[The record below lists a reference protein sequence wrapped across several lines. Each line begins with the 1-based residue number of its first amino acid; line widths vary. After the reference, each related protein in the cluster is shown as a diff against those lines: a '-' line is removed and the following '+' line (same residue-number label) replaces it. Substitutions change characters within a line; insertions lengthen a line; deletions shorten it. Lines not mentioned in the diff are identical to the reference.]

1 MQNKILLSEV
11 EEVIA
16 GGPSE
21 NERVAL
27 CRYQGHEGII
37 DVDGNVIVPFKYN
50 SINGFVWDKSGRL
63 AVVNDD
69 GLLGHVD
76 LDGNEVIP
84 CQFPFV
90 ICGDDGHFCFNQE
103 RFPIRDNNGLIG
115 FIDPMGNIVIP
126 GRFYQVGHFSQNL
139 CPVKNKE
146 GLWGY
151 IDLQGNLAIP
161 YQFTGA
167 YSFNKNGQAKVW
179 AKERKLIF
187 WGTENLLLID
197 SHGNIMR

>member
-1 MQNKILLSEV
+1 MRKKILLSEV

-27 CRYQGHEGII
+27 CCYQGHEGII
-37 DVDGNVIVPFKYN
+37 DVDGNVIVPFKYS
-50 SINGFVWDKSGRL
+50 SINGFVWDSSGRL
-63 AVVNDD
+63 AVVDD
-69 GLLGHVD
+69 NGLLGHVD

-90 ICGDDGHFCFNQE
+90 VCGDDGHFCFNQE
-103 RFPIRDNNGLIG
+103 RFPVLDSNQLIG
-115 FIDPMGNIVIP
+115 FIDPMGNKVIS
-126 GRFYQVGHFSQNL
+126 GRYYQVGHFSQGL

-151 IDLQGNLAIP
+151 IDLKGNLAIP
-161 YQFTGA
+161 YQYTRA

-179 AKERKLIF
+179 TKERKLLF
-187 WGTENLLLID
+187 WETENLVSID
-197 SHGNIMR
+197 CLGNIVK